1 MLRYG
6 GNTTCAAVR
15 VGDTHI
21 VLDAGTGLRG
31 LGDALLNDPDPPRHI
46 VLLITHTHW
55 DHIIGFPFFTPLF
68 EPHTRLEIYG
78 LQRTQASL
86 RTTIANALSDPL
98 LPIGFEDL
106 RADLHFHEINGDGVL
121 ALGEDV
127 LVQTAQVNHP
137 YRALGYRIESA
148 HGTLCFIPDTGP
160 FHTVLFGDERVAWNG
175 TPVSSSVDLKA
186 LEQMR
191 SDVVRLAAGADWLIY
206 DAQFTEE
213 QYLRFPHWGHS
224 SYSQALEIAEESAV
238 QHLLFFH
245 HDPHRTDEELD
256 REVAEQQRQTAKLRV
271 HAAYEGMHLSRERP
285 L

>member
-1 MLRYG
+1 
-6 GNTTCAAVR
+6 
-15 VGDTHI
+15 
-21 VLDAGTGLRG
+21 
-31 LGDALLNDPDPPRHI
+31 
-46 VLLITHTHW
+46 
-55 DHIIGFPFFTPLF
+55 
-68 EPHTRLEIYG
+68 
-78 LQRTQASL
+78 
-86 RTTIANALSDPL
+86 
-98 LPIGFEDL
+98 
-106 RADLHFHEINGDGVL
+106 
-121 ALGEDV
+121 
-127 LVQTAQVNHP
+127 
-137 YRALGYRIESA
+137 
-148 HGTLCFIPDTGP
+148 
-160 FHTVLFGDERVAWNG
+160 VLFGDERVAWNG